1 MEKTMGCLY
10 LTPRLSAE
18 MLSAPE
24 AAPYFIRLSVLLC
37 LYLTGCGEDRDFYVQ
52 STAEELGTEE
62 VTL

>member
-1 MEKTMGCLY
+1 
-10 LTPRLSAE
+10 

-24 AAPYFIRLSVLLC
+24 EAPYFSSLSVFRC
-37 LYLTGCGEDRDFYVQ
+37 LYLTGCGDDIDFYVQ